1 MPLRTVE
8 RLRNLSITHRR
19 ARHVLLAFLLT
30 FVSTRLFVLAMSEGW
45 FPNVHMSWGE
55 THVHHLSVGI
65 VLLAGV
71 GAAALLLRL
80 GESGLRTAAILY
92 GIGLA
97 LTFDEF
103 GMWLHLEDDYW
114 QRASFD
120 AIAVIA
126 ALLGIVAAGPSLR
139 RLRPRHWKA
148 AVGLGLAVALFL
160 ALVLIPLWSAGRDFG
175 SHLR

>member
-1 MPLRTVE
+1 MPTHTFHDLR
-8 RLRNLSITHRR
+8 RLSRTHRI
-19 ARHVLLAFLLT
+19 AQQVLLAFLVT
-30 FVSTRLFVLAMSEGW
+30 FVASRLFVLFMAEGRLPD
-45 FPNVHMSWGE
+45 FHMRFGE
-55 THVHHLSVGI
+55 THVHHLALGI
-65 VLLAGV
+65 FLLAAV
-71 GAAALLLRL
+71 GAGLLFLRPQAGGLRL
-80 GESGLRTAAILY
+80 ASTIY

-103 GMWLHLEDDYW
+103 GMWLHLEDIYW

-120 AIAVIA
+120 AVAVIA

-175 SHLR
+175 PNLR